1 MPFSKWSSKQERTF
15 GKKKEKWNGDFRNP
29 PKPDCYYTKVKGQCR
44 WCGKMILNDDG
55 TINARKSWHEKCVN
69 QYMLIYHSRERRAVL
84 RRRDKGKCAKCNK
97 FSRKWD
103 VDHIRPLIE
112 QKNLKEEELDYTY
125 YSKENLQTLCKKC
138 HREKSNSEVVLKK
151 QTKFHNKFFGS
162 PKKTRYDI

>member
-125 YSKENLQTLCKKC
+125 YSLDNLQTLCKKC
-138 HREKSNSEVVLKK
+138 HREKSNSEVPLKK
-151 QTKFHNKFFGS
+151 KTKFHNNFFGRT
-162 PKKTRYDI
+162 KKTRYDV